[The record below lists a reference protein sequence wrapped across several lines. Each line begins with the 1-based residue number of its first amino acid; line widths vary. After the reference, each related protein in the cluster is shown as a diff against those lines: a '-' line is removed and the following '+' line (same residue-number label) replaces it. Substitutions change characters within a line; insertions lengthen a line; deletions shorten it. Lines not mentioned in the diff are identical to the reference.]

1 MMVRYKHSQ
10 CLCGKRYF
18 LSDFRIFM
26 FNNCT
31 VEIYSYRH
39 KLLMFYRIIIFVAI
53 VTVAV
58 VTIVTI
64 SISAISVR
72 TIVCIT
78 SIASIFA
85 ILAITVVVAIFLL
98 RHINTIKYDT
108 WVRYLV
114 LRSQTVD
121 HTKAFFWSIVCAADV
136 NGSIGTTTYL
146 ERICYQTYR
155 SCIKD
160 DEVVYFFKEV
170 DCSVQRFACKKFCR
184 VWRNRSCHQQIKVG
198 IDS

>member
-58 VTIVTI
+58 VSVVTIVTI

-85 ILAITVVVAIFLL
+85 ILAITVVVAIEGVNSTTNPLGIGNDGLFD
-98 RHINTIKYDT
+98 N
-108 WVRYLV
+108 VREELNNWPHRESENIVIISLPKQYL
-114 LRSQTVD
+114 
-121 HTKAFFWSIVCAADV
+121 F
-136 NGSIGTTTYL
+136 
-146 ERICYQTYR
+146 
-155 SCIKD
+155 
-160 DEVVYFFKEV
+160 
-170 DCSVQRFACKKFCR
+170 
-184 VWRNRSCHQQIKVG
+184 
-198 IDS
+198 

>member
-53 VTVAV
+53 MTVAVVSV

-64 SISAISVR
+64 SVSAISVR

-98 RHINTIKYDT
+98 RHIDTIKYDT
-108 WVRYLV
+108 CVRYLV

-121 HTKAFFWSIVCAADV
+121 HTKAFFGRIV
-136 NGSIGTTTYL
+136 GTTYKYSSIST
-146 ERICYQTYR
+146 
-155 SCIKD
+155 
-160 DEVVYFFKEV
+160 
-170 DCSVQRFACKKFCR
+170 
-184 VWRNRSCHQQIKVG
+184 
-198 IDS
+198 